1 MHLINIM
8 KKELVDTHCHLYLE
22 DFESDLRNI
31 MDRATQE
38 GVRRIYM
45 PSIDSNHLNRML
57 ELQKTYVG
65 TCYSML
71 GLHPCY
77 VRDNYKDELQLMK
90 NALEKDQ
97 FFAIGEIGLD
107 YYWDRSYDD
116 QQMICFLE
124 QIDMAVTHNLPVVI
138 HSRSSMDAC
147 IEVLRAKKES
157 GVRGIFH
164 CFSGSLQNAKD
175 IIDCGFVL
183 GIGGVVTYKNS
194 GLAAVVAEVPLEHI
208 VLETDAPYLTP
219 VPFRGKRNESSYL
232 KYVVAKI
239 AEVKNVSE
247 EEVAAVTTA
256 NANRI
261 FGY

>member
-1 MHLINIM
+1 MKTELI
-8 KKELVDTHCHLYLE
+8 DTHCHLYLD
-22 DFESDLRNI
+22 DFEADLG
-31 MDRATQE
+31 DVLLRAAEE
-38 GVRRIYM
+38 GIKRIYM

-57 ELQKTYVG
+57 ELQATYKG

-77 VRDNYKDELQLMK
+77 VRENFRDELEIMK
-90 NALEKDQ
+90 KTIENNQ

-116 QQMICFLE
+116 LQMICFLE
-124 QIDMAVTHNLPVVI
+124 QIDMAVQHNLPIVI

-147 IEVLRAKKES
+147 IEVLRARKGG

-164 CFSGSLQNAKD
+164 CFSGNLQNAYD
-175 IIDCGFVL
+175 IIDCGFML

-194 GLAAVVAEVPLEHI
+194 GLAPVVAEVPLEHI

-232 KYVVAKI
+232 KYVVTKI
-239 AEVKNVSE
+239 AEVKNITE

-261 FGY
+261 FGV